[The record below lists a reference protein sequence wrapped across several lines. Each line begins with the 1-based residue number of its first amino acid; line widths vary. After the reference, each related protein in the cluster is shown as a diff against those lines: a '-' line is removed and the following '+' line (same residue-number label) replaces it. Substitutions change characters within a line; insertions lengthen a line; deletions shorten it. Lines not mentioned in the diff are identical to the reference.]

1 MLCVIPPAFGP
12 EEGCRQQEK
21 CVISCPCLEKST
33 SRDILICQTE
43 IKEGEMIVPYIAN
56 TESDRAEM
64 LKAAG
69 FSSLEDMWEKAG
81 VRFPY
86 PALEGIPEGKSEYE
100 VVRHLEHLANMNA
113 TDLINFVGGGYYDHV
128 IPSVVDSIVS
138 RGEFYTAYTPYQPE
152 ASQGTL
158 QAIYEYQTAMCRLT
172 GMEVSNASLYDG
184 GTALF
189 EAMMMS
195 VKITGRRQVVISG
208 AVSPI
213 FRRMIECYCSN
224 LDVERVEVGAGAGT
238 DSNLENLKRA
248 VNENTACVIVQ

>member
-100 VVRHLEHLANMNA
+100 VVRHLEHLAN
-113 TDLINFVGGGYYDHV
+113 FKF
-128 IPSVVDSIVS
+128 SC
-138 RGEFYTAYTPYQPE
+138 F
-152 ASQGTL
+152 
-158 QAIYEYQTAMCRLT
+158 
-172 GMEVSNASLYDG
+172 
-184 GTALF
+184 F
-189 EAMMMS
+189 ELLP
-195 VKITGRRQVVISG
+195 R
-208 AVSPI
+208 
-213 FRRMIECYCSN
+213 IERS
-224 LDVERVEVGAGAGT
+224 
-238 DSNLENLKRA
+238 S
-248 VNENTACVIVQ
+248 

>member
-1 MLCVIPPAFGP
+1 
-12 EEGCRQQEK
+12 
-21 CVISCPCLEKST
+21 
-33 SRDILICQTE
+33 
-43 IKEGEMIVPYIAN
+43 MIVPYIAN

-189 EAMMMS
+189 EAVMMS

-208 AVSPI
+208 AVSPAMSCRSI
-213 FRRMIECYCSN
+213 KSIH
-224 LDVERVEVGAGAGT
+224 
-238 DSNLENLKRA
+238 
-248 VNENTACVIVQ
+248 

>member
-1 MLCVIPPAFGP
+1 M
-12 EEGCRQQEK
+12 R
-21 CVISCPCLEKST
+21 VISCPCLEKST

-56 TESDRAEM
+56 TESDRAKM

-138 RGEFYTAYTPYQPE
+138 RRRILY
-152 ASQGTL
+152 
-158 QAIYEYQTAMCRLT
+158 RLYPVPA
-172 GMEVSNASLYDG
+172 GSLAGNASGDLRVSDRDVPPDPAWRFPTRAFT
-184 GTALF
+184 TA
-189 EAMMMS
+189 
-195 VKITGRRQVVISG
+195 GRR
-208 AVSPI
+208 
-213 FRRMIECYCSN
+213 F
-224 LDVERVEVGAGAGT
+224 
-238 DSNLENLKRA
+238 LKR
-248 VNENTACVIVQ
+248 